1 MTRRLLPLSALL
13 AAFAIGAAAC
23 GGDSGSATTQATET
37 TTEMSHSDMNAT
49 ETTTTETTTTETTPL
64 VKTITIA
71 AEDGKV
77 VGGFVRETIDQGA
90 RVVLVVTWD
99 EAGALHLHGYEKA
112 VKLRPGV
119 PGRIAFDASLP
130 GRFEVELHGDREL
143 QIAELK
149 VTP

>member
-1 MTRRLLPLSALL
+1 MTRRLLSLSALL
-13 AAFAIGAAAC
+13 AALAITAASC
-23 GGDSGSATTQATET
+23 GGDSGSTTTQTTET
-37 TTEMSHSDMNAT
+37 TTEMSHSDMTAT
-49 ETTTTETTTTETTPL
+49 ETTTTETTPF
-64 VKTITIA
+64 VKTITIT

-112 VKLRPGV
+112 VELRPGV

-130 GRFEVELHGDREL
+130 GRFEIELHGDREL
-143 QIAELK
+143 RIAELK